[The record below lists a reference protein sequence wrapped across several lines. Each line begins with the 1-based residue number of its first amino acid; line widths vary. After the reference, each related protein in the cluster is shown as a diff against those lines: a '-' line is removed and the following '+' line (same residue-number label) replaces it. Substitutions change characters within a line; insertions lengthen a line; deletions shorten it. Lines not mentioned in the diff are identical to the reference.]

1 MKEQMDLRLAH
12 AQGLDEELKRVQ
24 MVKDQQA
31 RQHELLSHILKLKEL
46 KKAEKIALQAEERK
60 LALLKEQIYKI
71 KAEIDQLQNKCTS
84 QQEIDMQYR
93 NHFKKQSEELEEK
106 TNEIKSQ
113 NIEIDDKINS
123 LKEAISRQLNEY
135 RAACQN
141 YVEVDNC
148 YRLKFAEQCEIVD
161 VLNQL
166 NLQFN
171 RHIVAGIGS
180 MPELR

>member
-1 MKEQMDLRLAH
+1 
-12 AQGLDEELKRVQ
+12 
-24 MVKDQQA
+24 
-31 RQHELLSHILKLKEL
+31 LSHILKLKEL

-123 LKEAISRQLNEY
+123 LKESISRQLNEY

>member
-1 MKEQMDLRLAH
+1 
-12 AQGLDEELKRVQ
+12 
-24 MVKDQQA
+24 MVKEQQA
-31 RQHELLSHILKLKEL
+31 RENELLSQILKLKEL

-60 LALLKEQIYKI
+60 LALLKEQISKI
-71 KAEIDQLQNKCTS
+71 KAELDQLQNKCTS

-106 TNEIKSQ
+106 TNESKAQ
-113 NIEIDDKINS
+113 NIDIGDKINS
-123 LKEAISRQLNEY
+123 LKEAIARKLDGY

-141 YVEVDNC
+141 YADVDNS

-171 RHIVAGIGS
+171 GHIVAGIGN
-180 MPELR
+180 MPELRWNELRYEIRII